1 MNAFRHARNSAK
13 RFGGK
18 PDEYQEFH
26 DFIDSS
32 KAHHGDIRHR
42 ALFHS
47 TLGCFLAERIF
58 GKTFKN
64 SAGRTVAIRDII
76 EYHIIEDLGKIP
88 SVSEYLNNMTMQPW
102 MGGPSSK
109 PTKKKKVIKL

>member
-13 RFGGK
+13 RYGGK
-18 PDEYQEFH
+18 PEEYQHIH

-42 ALFHS
+42 ALFHNS
-47 TLGCFLAERIF
+47 LGPYLAEKIF
-58 GKTFKN
+58 GTTFKN
-64 SAGRTVAIRDII
+64 SDGRTVSIREIC

-102 MGGPSSK
+102 MGGNTTK